1 MTPPPPDL
9 PRPRLSGEPG
19 DRGGPDGPAP
29 RQKLPPTR
37 RAAGATPARGAHPG
51 AQGHG
56 AEDLGARR
64 GDVGLPALTLLV
76 AEDLG
81 LDAHLLP
88 GDVLELR
95 GPVPA
100 RLGLGSLRASCAQEP
115 RVRWP
120 ELIAQHLH
128 HALRLLHAAPDH
140 GDWAAVRTLVRSRPF
155 ASDWLPGSARAVTR
169 ELAPGLVEALVL
181 ALPGSV
187 SVVPRRALRT
197 WPLSPSAALAA
208 GRAAT
213 HADEPVRTTR
223 VDLPGDV
230 HAVEGGSLTLGH
242 LPCLDAHVP
251 PAEHGALVALP
262 RRDALLAAPLGED
275 VERSVA
281 ALLALAARLHADGP
295 GATSRE
301 LYWRLPSGDLVH
313 LPHAAGPS
321 GPVLHPPPS
330 FLRVLDG
337 LHGR

>member
-1 MTPPPPDL
+1 MPP
-9 PRPRLSGEPG
+9 
-19 DRGGPDGPAP
+19 A
-29 RQKLPPTR
+29 R
-37 RAAGATPARGAHPG
+37 RTAGATSARRAEPG
-51 AQGHG
+51 AQDPGTQDPG
-56 AEDLGARR
+56 PQD
-64 GDVGLPALTLLV
+64 GDAGLPALALLV

-100 RLGLGSLRASCAQEP
+100 RLGLASLRASCAQEP

-120 ELIAQHLH
+120 DVVASHLDH
-128 HALRLLHAAPDH
+128 TLRLLHAAPDH
-140 GDWAAVRTLVRSRPF
+140 GDWSAVRTLVRSRPF

-169 ELAPGLVEALVL
+169 ELARGLVEVLVL

-197 WPLSPSAALAA
+197 WPLSPSSALAA

-223 VDLPGDV
+223 LDLPGDV
-230 HAVEGGSLTLGH
+230 HAVEGGPLTLGH
-242 LPCLDAHVP
+242 LPCLEAHVP

-262 RRDALLAAPLGED
+262 RRDALLAAPLARD
-275 VERSVA
+275 VERSAA

-337 LHGR
+337 LHGL